1 MGESGTKKSSAS
13 KIGSRDRDFADALET
28 HHPTI
33 QCYQKHYFGVEGRGP
48 SKASQTFTQ
57 RLLQMR
63 QSPLPDHRYDGD
75 DVFTSTLERLE
86 GKSERKVQHSLH
98 DLICPQAEALA
109 DRTTDRDLRQ
119 KYDLLVDAMDEPWS
133 KRAAIFKEDK
143 SQGYEALAMPRPDYC
158 VGFKATKFSSDQR
171 RKLVRALGDPAIWTP
186 MGRVSLPFLTC
197 EAKYMN
203 GLEQADNQNA
213 HSMTLAIMSVVNL
226 FRRAQCERTIHL
238 EILGFSISYNH
249 KAVQL
254 YCHYPV
260 INGENTAIYRS
271 KLHRHDFDFQ
281 QDRDRWKSYRFVRSV
296 YERWAPMHF
305 KRLCDAID
313 RIDGNFDVSSLSS
326 NNFGTELANELAESI
341 EIQGEGFLDLSD
353 DNRTIQGG
361 RATPPPPPPFSPPPA
376 PAPPPPPPRTTGRYR
391 LRSYQSLGVGTARE
405 QLRDHA
411 TSVVG
416 SADNNSTD
424 GPRKRQKRNPKR
436 PRT

>member
-1 MGESGTKKSSAS
+1 
-13 KIGSRDRDFADALET
+13 
-28 HHPTI
+28 
-33 QCYQKHYFGVEGRGP
+33 
-48 SKASQTFTQ
+48 
-57 RLLQMR
+57 
-63 QSPLPDHRYDGD
+63 
-75 DVFTSTLERLE
+75 
-86 GKSERKVQHSLH
+86 
-98 DLICPQAEALA
+98 
-109 DRTTDRDLRQ
+109 
-119 KYDLLVDAMDEPWS
+119 
-133 KRAAIFKEDK
+133 
-143 SQGYEALAMPRPDYC
+143 
-158 VGFKATKFSSDQR
+158 
-171 RKLVRALGDPAIWTP
+171 
-186 MGRVSLPFLTC
+186 
-197 EAKYMN
+197 MN
-203 GLEQADNQNA
+203 GLEQADNQSA

-326 NNFGTELANELAESI
+326 NNFGTELTNELAESI

-361 RATPPPPPPFSPPPA
+361 AGNTTTTTTIFTPSCSSASPSSSSDHWPLPA
-376 PAPPPPPPRTTGRYR
+376 AIVSVSRCRN
-391 LRSYQSLGVGTARE
+391 RS
-405 QLRDHA
+405 
-411 TSVVG
+411 
-416 SADNNSTD
+416 
-424 GPRKRQKRNPKR
+424 
-436 PRT
+436 

>member
-1 MGESGTKKSSAS
+1 MASRARRRPEPSAVAPLPRGMRRNDSSTLSRAGAEHAPAAPPQPGQGLRRSQRLQNLALQQSSDPPGKKIVEPKKKTSKPPKKTPQKQRKEPTLRVQKRTPQPPIRKSYGPIQTSLKLGDFPVEKTENRAFTYFSRIRQWVLNCRWSAAEFGPIGAMAPFQQRRVGSTVQGGTTMGESGTKKSSAS

-57 RLLQMR
+57 RLIQMR

-254 YCHYPV
+254 YCHYP
-260 INGENTAIYRS
+260 A
-271 KLHRHDFDFQ
+271 
-281 QDRDRWKSYRFVRSV
+281 
-296 YERWAPMHF
+296 
-305 KRLCDAID
+305 
-313 RIDGNFDVSSLSS
+313 
-326 NNFGTELANELAESI
+326 
-341 EIQGEGFLDLSD
+341 
-353 DNRTIQGG
+353 
-361 RATPPPPPPFSPPPA
+361 
-376 PAPPPPPPRTTGRYR
+376 
-391 LRSYQSLGVGTARE
+391 
-405 QLRDHA
+405 
-411 TSVVG
+411 
-416 SADNNSTD
+416 
-424 GPRKRQKRNPKR
+424 
-436 PRT
+436 